1 MLINELKN
9 YRIILG
15 SRSPRRA
22 QLLKDTGIRFEL
34 VHYHV
39 KEKYPASL
47 QGQDIAIYLA
57 GQKSDAYPGNLGERD
72 ILITADTIVWCGN
85 EVLHKPEKPS
95 DAIRMLNTISG
106 KTHQVYTGVCIR
118 TAAEKRVFC
127 ASTDV
132 TFCELTG
139 EEIRYYV
146 EKYKPFDKAGA
157 YGIQEWIGYVGVERI
172 EGSYFNVM
180 GLPVHHLY
188 LELKDLL
195 ASKTQE

>member
-1 MLINELKN
+1 MMLINQLKD

-34 VHYHV
+34 VHFHA
-39 KEKYPASL
+39 KENYPDAL
-47 QGQDIAIYLA
+47 QGKEIALYLA
-57 GQKSDAYPGNLGERD
+57 EHKSSAYPGALGEKD
-72 ILITADTIVWCGN
+72 ILITADTIVWCNG
-85 EVLHKPEKPS
+85 EVLHKPEKAS
-95 DAIRMLNTISG
+95 DAIRMLKKISG
-106 KTHQVYTGVCIR
+106 RTHQVYTGVCIR
-118 TAAEKRVFC
+118 TRNETRSFV

-139 EEIRYYV
+139 DEIRYYV
-146 EKYKPFDKAGA
+146 EKYKPYDKAGA

-188 LELKDLL
+188 LELKDMLE
-195 ASKTQE
+195 SKK